1 MALSLKDMEIEKRA
15 RRLAKR
21 RSTTMTTVI
30 RTALRNEEQR
40 DDESVERTRFD
51 VAIQR
56 AREMIRSGP
65 IDWSLTEDEIL
76 GYDIEGIPEQ
86 PK

>member
-1 MALSLKDMEIEKRA
+1 MALSLKDPEIEKRA

-30 RTALRNEEQR
+30 RDALRNEER
-40 DDESVERTRFD
+40 REDESIERTRF
-51 VAIQR
+51 AIALSR

-76 GYDIEGIPEQ
+76 GYDENGVPEQ
-86 PK
+86 PR